1 MAGLSLIHPA
11 FLAATA
17 AVAVPILIH
26 LLLRPRARRVDI
38 GSVRFL
44 QRALRDSTRRRK
56 VRRWLL
62 LALRVAAVL
71 LLALL
76 FARPF
81 LRGNAADGRDRA
93 VILLID
99 QSASMCTMQSGATL
113 FARAQEAAAKV
124 LNDQSANTAVQLA
137 YFDAQGVAPVETP
150 RIDPGRQPGHGGTDY
165 NLALRWARD
174 QMTLS
179 TRPQRMVYL
188 FSDFQRVGRRGDPFD
203 GLPPGV
209 DLQLI
214 EIGRPAIRNLAVARV
229 GAAHTMLRGKEP
241 IVVRAQIR
249 NAGAF
254 SANNVSVRLT
264 LDGPS
269 SVRQQVRTLNI
280 PAGAY
285 QEAAFEVALD
295 TPGIYT
301 GRVELLGNDDFPAD
315 DRHWLALDAR
325 PPDRLLLL
333 DGQPGISVYGNET
346 YYLEM
351 ALRLRLTDKDAPLT
365 PYEPTRLAWGDGIT
379 LPDLSPFRV
388 VVPCNVARFRDSDLA
403 ALRTFVSGGGGL
415 LVFTGDRVVPEDYA
429 AWEQADLL
437 PATVEGTSA
446 PDRYRFDTWDHDH
459 PLFRPLSDPQQ
470 GDLRRVAFH
479 QITRLR
485 PRPAARVLAS
495 AQTGDP
501 LIVEGRLGKGKV
513 LVVASAADRDW
524 GDWPQGRLYVPLIHQ
539 LVGYLTDRLPETAPV
554 QSIPA
559 DRDHPPGI
567 TNDGAKTIVRN
578 LDPTESEIDRFTL
591 DQFRQV
597 FHVPQ
602 SDDARE
608 KTATAVEKLFPESQR
623 PDELWMYVVWILL
636 FLLVTEI
643 FVANRTPA
651 RA

>member
-26 LLLRPRARRVDI
+26 LLLRPRARRVEI

-62 LALRVAAVL
+62 LALRITAVL

-81 LRGNAADGRDRA
+81 LRGHSAEGRDRE

-99 QSASMCTMQSGATL
+99 QSASMSALQSGETL
-113 FARAQEAAAKV
+113 FAHAQEAAAKV
-124 LNDQSANTAVQLA
+124 LNDLPANTAVQLA
-137 YFDAQGVAPVETP
+137 YFDAQGVAPVELP
-150 RIDPGRQPGHGGTDY
+150 RIDPGRQAGHGGTDY
-165 NLALRWARD
+165 HLALRWARD
-174 QMTLS
+174 QMALS
-179 TRPQRMVYL
+179 SRPQRMVYL
-188 FSDFQRVGRRGDPFD
+188 FSDFQRVVRKSDPFD

-214 EIGRPAIRNLAVARV
+214 EIGRAPIRNLAVAGV
-229 GAAHTMLRGKEP
+229 GAAHTLLRGKEP
-241 IVVRAQIR
+241 IVVRIQIR
-249 NAGAF
+249 NLGAF

-264 LDGPS
+264 LDGPAP
-269 SVRQQVRTLNI
+269 VRQQMRTVNV

-285 QEAAFEVALD
+285 QEAVFEVAIA

-301 GRVELLGNDDFPAD
+301 GRVELTGNDEFPAD
-315 DRHWLALDAR
+315 DQHWLALDAR

-346 YYLEM
+346 YYLVM

-365 PYEPTRLAWGDGIT
+365 PYEPTRLAWGDSIT

-388 VVPCNVARFRDSDLA
+388 VVPCNVPRFGEGDLD

-415 LVFTGDRVVPEDYA
+415 LVFTGDRVDPENYA
-429 AWEQADLL
+429 AWERADLL
-437 PATVEGTSA
+437 PATVEGAAT
-446 PDRYRFDTWDHDH
+446 PDLYRFANWDHDH
-459 PLFRPLSDPQQ
+459 PVFRPLSDPQQ
-470 GDLRRVAFH
+470 GDLRRVAFR

-485 PRPAARVLAS
+485 PRPNCRVLAS

-501 LIVEGRLGKGKV
+501 LVVEGRLGKGKV
-513 LVVASAADRDW
+513 LLVASAADRDW
-524 GDWPQGRLYVPLIHQ
+524 GDWPQSRLYVPLVHQ
-539 LVGYLTDRLPETAPV
+539 LVGYLTDRLPETARV

-559 DRDHPPGI
+559 DRAHLPGI
-567 TNDGAKTIVRN
+567 SNDRAKVIVRN
-578 LDPTESEIDRFTL
+578 LDPAESEIERFSL

-602 SDDARE
+602 SDAAGE

-651 RA
+651 

>member
-26 LLLRPRARRVDI
+26 LLLRPRTRRMDI

-62 LALRVAAVL
+62 LAMRIAAVL

-81 LRGNAADGRDRA
+81 LRGRAADGRDRE

-99 QSASMCTMQSGATL
+99 QSASMSTPQSGATL
-113 FARAQEAAAKV
+113 FTRAQEAAGKV
-124 LNDQSANTAVQLA
+124 LKDLPANTAVHLG
-137 YFDAQGVAPVETP
+137 YFDAQGVAPVELP
-150 RIDPGRQPGHGGTDY
+150 RIDPGRQPGQGGTDY
-165 NLALRWARD
+165 HSALRWARD
-174 QMTLS
+174 QMALS
-179 TRPQRMVYL
+179 SRPQRTVYL
-188 FSDFQRVGRRGDPFD
+188 FSDFQRVRRGGDSFD

-214 EIGRPAIRNLAVARV
+214 EIGRTPIRNFAIARV
-229 GAAHTMLRGKEP
+229 GAVNTVLWGKEP

-254 SANNVSVRLT
+254 AAKNVGVRLT
-264 LDGPS
+264 LDGAAA
-269 SVRQQVRTLNI
+269 RQQVRTVDV

-285 QEAAFEVALD
+285 QEAAFEVAID
-295 TPGIYT
+295 KPGIYT
-301 GRVELLGNDDFPAD
+301 GRVELIGEDEFPAD
-315 DRHWLALDAR
+315 NRHWLALDAR

-365 PYEPTRLAWGDGIT
+365 PYEPIHLAWGEGVA
-379 LPDLSPFRV
+379 LPDLSPYRV
-388 VVPCNVARFRDSDLA
+388 VVPCNVARFSGSDLA
-403 ALRTFVSGGGGL
+403 ALRTFVSGGGNL
-415 LVFTGDRVVPEDYA
+415 LVFTGDRVGPEDSA
-429 AWEQADLL
+429 AWERADLL
-437 PATVEGTSA
+437 PATIEGTAS
-446 PDRYRFDTWDHDH
+446 PDLYRFATWDHDH
-459 PLFRPLSDPQQ
+459 PIFRPLSDPQQ
-470 GDLRRVAFH
+470 GDLRRVAF
-479 QITRLR
+479 QRITRLR

-524 GDWPQGRLYVPLIHQ
+524 GDWPQSRLYVPLVHQ

-567 TNDGAKTIVRN
+567 THDGAKVIVRN
-578 LDPTESEIDRFTL
+578 LDAAESEIERFTP
-591 DQFRQV
+591 DQFRQL
-597 FHVPQ
+597 FHVPE
-602 SDDARE
+602 SDGAGE
-608 KTATAVEKLFPESQR
+608 KTATAAEKLFPESQR
-623 PDELWMYVVWILL
+623 PDELWMYVVWIIL

-651 RA
+651 

>member
-17 AVAVPILIH
+17 AVAMPILIH
-26 LLLRPRARRVDI
+26 LLLRPRARRMDI

-81 LRGNAADGRDRA
+81 LRGHAADGRDRE

-99 QSASMCTMQSGATL
+99 QSASMSIMQSGATL

-124 LNDQSANTAVQLA
+124 LNDLPANTAAHLG
-137 YFDAQGVAPVETP
+137 YFDAQGVAPVEVP
-150 RIDPGRQPGHGGTDY
+150 RIDPGRRPGHGGTDY
-165 NLALRWARD
+165 HSALRWARD
-174 QMTLS
+174 QMALTS
-179 TRPQRMVYL
+179 RPQRKVYL
-188 FSDFQRVGRRGDPFD
+188 FSDFQRVRRGEEPFD
-203 GLPPGV
+203 GFPPGV
-209 DLQLI
+209 ELQLI
-214 EIGRPAIRNLAVARV
+214 EIGRPAIRNLAIARV
-229 GAAHTMLRGKEP
+229 GAVSTLLRGKEP

-249 NAGAF
+249 NVGAF
-254 SANNVSVRLT
+254 SAKNVGVRLT
-264 LDGPS
+264 LDGPAA
-269 SVRQQVRTLNI
+269 RQQVRTVNV

-285 QEAAFEVALD
+285 QEAAFELAID
-295 TPGIYT
+295 KPGIYT
-301 GRVELLGNDDFPAD
+301 GSVQLIGEDEFPAD

-325 PPDRLLLL
+325 PPDRLLLV

-365 PYEPTRLAWGDGIT
+365 PYEPVRLAWGEGIA
-379 LPDLSPFRV
+379 LPDLSPYRV
-388 VVPCNVARFRDSDLA
+388 VVPCNVARFSESDLA
-403 ALRTFVSGGGGL
+403 ALSTFVSGGGGL
-415 LVFTGDRVVPEDYA
+415 LVFTGDRVGPEDSA
-429 AWEQADLL
+429 AGERADLL
-437 PATVEGTSA
+437 PAIVEGVAA
-446 PDRYRFDTWDHDH
+446 PDRYRFADWDHDH
-459 PLFRPLSDPQQ
+459 PVFRPLSDPQQ

-479 QITRLR
+479 RITRVR
-485 PRPAARVLAS
+485 PRPAARVLAA

-501 LIVEGRLGKGKV
+501 LIVEGRLGKGRV
-513 LVVASAADRDW
+513 LLVASAADRDW
-524 GDWPQGRLYVPLIHQ
+524 GDWPQSRLYVPLIHQ
-539 LVGYLTDRLPETAPV
+539 LAGYLTDRLPETAPV
-554 QSIPA
+554 QSISA
-559 DRDHPPGI
+559 DRDNPPGI
-567 TNDGAKTIVRN
+567 TNDGAKVIVRN
-578 LDPTESEIDRFTL
+578 LDPAESEIERFTL

-597 FHVPQ
+597 FHVPE
-602 SDDARE
+602 SDGAAE
-608 KTATAVEKLFPESQR
+608 KTATATEKLFPESQR

-636 FLLVTEI
+636 FLLVTEV

-651 RA
+651 